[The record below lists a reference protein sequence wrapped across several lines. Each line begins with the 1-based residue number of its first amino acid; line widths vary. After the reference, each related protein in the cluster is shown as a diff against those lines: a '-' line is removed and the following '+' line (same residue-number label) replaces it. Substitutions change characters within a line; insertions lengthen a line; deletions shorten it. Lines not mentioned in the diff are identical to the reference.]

1 MQRTITY
8 TVLVGRYQGKYVATC
23 PALRDIACV
32 ATNRR
37 EAYRAMKRA
46 MRTKLTTLILTN
58 SPLPADPVVSVKHL
72 RLDLLDLK
80 MEGELR

>member
-8 TVLVGRYQGKYVATC
+8 TVVIGRHQGKYVATC
-23 PALRDIACV
+23 PALREITCV

-37 EAYRAMKRA
+37 EAYRAMKTA
-46 MRTKLTTLILTN
+46 LRTKLTAMILTN
-58 SPLPADPVVSVKHL
+58 TALPVDPVVSVKHL

>member
-8 TVLVGRYQGKYVATC
+8 TVIIGRHQGKYVATC
-23 PALRDIACV
+23 PALRDVVCV

-37 EAYRAMKRA
+37 EAYRAIKRA
-46 MRTKLTTLILTN
+46 LRTTLTALMLTN
-58 SPLPADPVVSVKHL
+58 KSLPTDPIVSVKHL